1 MKDGQNTS
9 NLSAYEPWFKA
20 WLVLAPIVAWASW
33 FIVRNARMRLAQLR
47 ADSLSVPEPEGT
59 WGYAAAC
66 TVAFTILM
74 AVIARLWVHSQKGQ
88 RTKAPDSGD

>member
-1 MKDGQNTS
+1 MSESANASKFR
-9 NLSAYEPWFKA
+9 AYEPWFRA
-20 WLVLAPIVAWASW
+20 WLILAPIVAWASW

-74 AVIARLWVHSQKGQ
+74 TIIARLWVRSTSKP
-88 RTKAPDSGD
+88 RPAATPSED

>member
-1 MKDGQNTS
+1 MTEGATS
-9 NLSAYEPWFKA
+9 SKFRSYEPWFRA
-20 WLVLAPIVAWASW
+20 WLILAPIVAWASW

-59 WGYAAAC
+59 WGYSAAC

-74 AVIARLWVHSQKGQ
+74 TVIARLWVRSTS
-88 RTKAPDSGD
+88 RPSTEPTPSED